1 MTRITSSASNTI
13 LISRFLQTQKTLL
26 DLETQVSTEKRTQ
39 VYSGLSQSSQRLLNI
54 ENAKATLQRFN
65 SNNEQA
71 QLRLDIQSTAVNGIR
86 DAIKDFR
93 ELLLDFSNGDLTDP
107 ERVEQIQSD
116 AFRALKNIQ
125 NLLNTEADGRYIFGG
140 GTIRTEPVS
149 FGLSTVSAFQ
159 SIYDGAR
166 VTFPTTREAHL
177 ENFSI
182 SRSSVNLDPAH
193 LTFEQTDAGTGK
205 SRINTT
211 AASGQF
217 QNIAAGT
224 TITISGTVGG
234 VNDGTYTV
242 DSVDPNGLWIDVRTE
257 QLTNE
262 GTTAAPIFAQFSYP
276 DPDDP
281 RSNLSFSAEATFDR
295 RTNTITAINTNALA
309 DIPEGSIVTISGT
322 TNNNGSFTVA
332 SNDGTDLVIESQRFV
347 SDGGANSTLETLG
360 GANPLTFSVG
370 TGANG
375 EDQII
380 ANTGTFG
387 TLEAGQR
394 IKINNTNTE
403 NDGKTFTVQSVVDDG
418 ATNVTITLASDES
431 LDATIGT
438 VTAGVVS
445 LNARPFAFNPAE
457 RNFYFDADA
466 VAASAD
472 TITFTDGGAGQ
483 DTITLNGSS
492 FTDAKG
498 NLLPAGT
505 RITVTNAGANNG
517 TYTIES
523 ISANGLTATLVATDN
538 LAGGTAVETAAVLA
552 GSGSITYADNAPS
565 ADTITLGGG
574 YFRDLDG
581 NNLPAGTR
589 ITFAGTTGG
598 LNDNTY
604 TIASVSSDGR
614 TATLIPTDAVD
625 DTTPTQTA
633 GTISVGG
640 TVGTISAT
648 SYYKGDTSTQVH
660 RVSESQSFNFD
671 ITGIDPAFEKA
682 IRGMFLVLQ
691 GKTGSEGGLDRNQN
705 RVSEGLYLMDDALD
719 RTNNKPPPFGT
730 ELNSNIEEMEIILGY
745 RAVLI
750 NDVRKSNEAIIAS
763 FDGSISSIENI
774 DPLEAI
780 TKLLD
785 TQRTLEASY
794 QTFARVRQLSLSNF
808 L

>member
-1 MTRITSSASNTI
+1 MTRITSSASNTV

-26 DLETQVSTEKRTQ
+26 DLETQVGTEKRTQ
-39 VYSGLSQSSQRLLNI
+39 VYSGLALSSQRLLNI
-54 ENAKATLQRFN
+54 ENAKASLERFN

-71 QLRLDIQSTAVNGIR
+71 QLRLDIQTTAVDGIQ
-86 DAIKDFR
+86 DAISDFR
-93 ELLLDFSNGDLTDP
+93 ELLLNFSNGDATDP

-125 NLLNTEADGRYIFGG
+125 NLLNTEADGRYVFGG
-140 GTIRTEPVS
+140 GTIRTEPIS

-177 ENFSI
+177 EDFSI
-182 SRSSVNLDPAH
+182 SRSSVDLNPAH

-211 AASGQF
+211 ASSGQF

-224 TITISGTVGG
+224 TITVSGTVGG
-234 VNDGTYTV
+234 VNDGVFTV

-257 QLTNE
+257 QLTDE
-262 GTTAAPIFAQFSYP
+262 GTTAAPIFAEFSYP
-276 DPDDP
+276 NPLDL
-281 RSNLSFSAEATFDR
+281 RQMTAFSAEVTFDR
-295 RTNTITAINTNALA
+295 RTNTITAVNTDALEA
-309 DIPEGSIVTISGT
+309 IPEGSIVTISGT
-322 TNNNGSFTVA
+322 TDNNGSFTVA
-332 SNDGTDLVIESQRFV
+332 SNDGTDLVVESQRFV

-360 GANPLTFSVG
+360 GGNPLTFSVG
-370 TGANG
+370 TGPDG

-380 ANTGTFG
+380 TNTATFG
-387 TLEAGQR
+387 TLEPGQR
-394 IKINNTNTE
+394 IKINNTDTE
-403 NDGKTFTVQSVVDDG
+403 NDGKTFTVQSVADDG
-418 ATNVTITLASDES
+418 VNVTITLDADES
-431 LDATIGT
+431 LDATIAT
-438 VTAGVVS
+438 VTTGVVS
-445 LNARPFAFNPAE
+445 LNAQPFSFNAAE

-466 VAASAD
+466 IGASPD
-472 TITFTDGGAGQ
+472 SITFTDGGAGQ
-483 DTITLNGSS
+483 DTITLNGST

-505 RITVTNAGANNG
+505 QLTVTSAGGNNG

-523 ISANGLTATLVATDN
+523 ISADGLTATLVATDN
-538 LAGGTAVETAAVLA
+538 LAGGTATETAAVLA
-552 GSGSITYADNAPS
+552 GSGSITYTDNDPA

-581 NNLPAGTR
+581 NDLPAGTR

-604 TIASVSSDGR
+604 TIASVSSDGQ

-640 TVGTISAT
+640 TVGTISAS
-648 SYYKGDTSTQVH
+648 SYYNGDTSTQIH

-691 GKTGSEGGLDRNQN
+691 GEYGTEGGLDQNQN
-705 RVSEGLYLMDDALD
+705 RISESLYLMDDALD
-719 RTNNKPPPFGT
+719 RTNNQPPPFGT
-730 ELNSNIEEMEIILGY
+730 ELDSNIEEMQFILGY

-750 NDVRKSNEAIIAS
+750 DDVKKTNETIIAA
-763 FDGSISSIENI
+763 FENNISSIENI

-794 QTFARVRQLSLSNF
+794 QTFSRIRQLSLSNF

>member
-1 MTRITSSASNTI
+1 MTRITSSASNRI
-13 LISRFLQTQKTLL
+13 LIGRFLQTQKTLL
-26 DLETQVSTEKRTQ
+26 DLETQIGTEKRSQT
-39 VYSGLSQSSQRLLNI
+39 YSGLAISSQRLLNI
-54 ENAKATLQRFN
+54 ENAKASLTRFN

-71 QLRLDIQSTAVNGIR
+71 QLRLDIQSTAVSGIR
-86 DAIKDFR
+86 DAIRDFR
-93 ELLLDFSNGDLTDP
+93 NLLLEFSNGDQTDP
-107 ERVEQIQSD
+107 ERVEQIQTH
-116 AFRALKNIQ
+116 AFGALKNIQ

-149 FGLSTVSAFQ
+149 FGLSSVSDFQ
-159 SIYDGAR
+159 SVYDGAR

-182 SRSSVNLDPAH
+182 NRSSVNLDPAH
-193 LTFEQTDAGTGK
+193 LTFEQTNAGTSK
-205 SRINTT
+205 SRITTT
-211 AASGQF
+211 ASSGQF

-224 TITISGTVGG
+224 KITISGTVGG
-234 VNDGTYTV
+234 LNDGVYTV
-242 DSVDPNGLWIDVRTE
+242 DSVDSNGLWVDVRTE
-257 QLTNE
+257 QLTDE
-262 GTTAAPIFAQFSYP
+262 GTTLAPIFAEFSYP
-276 DPDDP
+276 NPDDP
-281 RSNLSFSAEATFDR
+281 RAMVSFSAEATFDR

-309 DIPEGSIVTISGT
+309 AIPEGSMVTIAGT

-347 SDGGANSTLETLG
+347 TDGGSNSTLEVLG
-360 GANPLTFSVG
+360 GGNPLTFSIG
-370 TGANG
+370 TGADG

-380 ANTGTFG
+380 TNTGTFG

-394 IKINNTNTE
+394 IKINSTNTE
-403 NDGKTFTVQSVVDDG
+403 NDGKTFTVQSVIDNG
-418 ATNVTITLASDES
+418 TNVTITLASDES
-431 LDATIGT
+431 LDATIPT

-445 LNARPFAFNPAE
+445 LNALPFSFNAAE
-457 RNFYFDADA
+457 RSFYFDADA
-466 VAASAD
+466 VGASPD
-472 TITFTDGGAGQ
+472 SVTFTDGGAGQ
-483 DTITLNGSS
+483 DTITLNGST

-505 RITVTNAGANNG
+505 RITVSGGTSNDG

-538 LAGGTAVETAAVLA
+538 LAGGTATETAAVLA
-552 GSGSITYADNAPS
+552 GSGSITYADNDPA
-565 ADTITLGGG
+565 ADSITLGGG
-574 YFRDLDG
+574 YFRDPDG

-589 ITFAGTTGG
+589 VTFAGTTGG

-633 GTISVGG
+633 GTINVGG

-648 SYYKGDTSTQVH
+648 SYYKGDTSPQTH
-660 RVSESQSFNFD
+660 RVSNSQSFNFD

-691 GKTGSEGGLDRNQN
+691 GEYGTEGGLDRNQN

-719 RTNNKPPPFGT
+719 RTNNQPPPFGT

-745 RAVLI
+745 RSVLL
-750 NDVRKSNEAIIAS
+750 NDVKKTNQTIIAS
-763 FDGSISSIENI
+763 FDKSIASIENT

-780 TKLLD
+780 TRLLD

-794 QTFARVRQLSLSNF
+794 QTFARVRQLSLTNF

>member
-1 MTRITSSASNTI
+1 MTRISSSASNTI
-13 LISRFLQTQKTLL
+13 LISRFLQTQRTLQ
-26 DLETQVSTEKRTQ
+26 DLETQVGTEKRTQ
-39 VYSGLSQSSQRLLNI
+39 TYSGLALSSQRLLNI
-54 ENAKATLQRFN
+54 ENAKASLERFN
-65 SNNEQA
+65 SNNDQA
-71 QLRLDIQSTAVNGIR
+71 QLRLDVQTTALTGIR
-86 DAIKDFR
+86 GAISDFR
-93 ELLLDFSNGDLTDP
+93 ELLLGFSNGDLTDP
-107 ERVEQIQSD
+107 ERIEQIQAD
-116 AFRALKNIQ
+116 AFRALKDIQ
-125 NLLNTEADGRYIFGG
+125 NYLNTEADGRYVFGG
-140 GTIRTEPVS
+140 GTVRTEPVS

-166 VTFPTTREAHL
+166 VTYPTTREAHL
-177 ENFSI
+177 EKFSI
-182 SRSSVNLDPAH
+182 SRSSVDLNPAH
-193 LTFEQTDAGTGK
+193 LTFEQTAGTGK

-211 AASGQF
+211 ASSGQF

-234 VNDGTYTV
+234 VNDGIYTV
-242 DSVDPNGLWIDVRTE
+242 DSVDPNGMWIDVRTE
-257 QLTNE
+257 QLTDE
-262 GTTAAPIFAQFSYP
+262 GTALVPIFAEFSYP
-276 DPDDP
+276 DPEDP
-281 RSNLSFSAEATFDR
+281 RQMTTLTTDVTFDR
-295 RTNTITAINTNALA
+295 RTNTITAINTDALDA
-309 DIPEGSIVTISGT
+309 IPEGTKITISGT

-332 SNDGTDLVIESQRFV
+332 SNDGTNLVVESQRFV
-347 SDGGANSTLETLG
+347 SDGGTNSTLEVLG

-370 TGANG
+370 TGPNG

-380 ANTGTFG
+380 TNTGTFG

-403 NDGKTFTVQSVVDDG
+403 NDGKIFTVQSVADDG

-438 VTAGVVS
+438 VTTGVVS
-445 LNARPFAFNPAE
+445 LDAKPFAFNAAE

-466 VAASAD
+466 IGASPD

-483 DTITLNGSS
+483 DTITLNGST

-505 RITVTNAGANNG
+505 RITVTNAGGNNG

-523 ISANGLTATLVATDN
+523 ISADGLTATLVATDN
-538 LAGGTAVETAAVLA
+538 LAGGTATETAAVLA
-552 GSGSITYADNAPS
+552 GSGSITYADNDPA

-581 NNLPAGTR
+581 NNLPAGTQ

-614 TATLIPTDAVD
+614 TATLIPSDAVD

-648 SYYKGDTSTQVH
+648 SYYKGDTSTQTH
-660 RVSESQSFNFD
+660 RASESRSFEFN

-682 IRGMFLVLQ
+682 IRGMFLILQ
-691 GKTGSEGGLDRNQN
+691 GETGTEGGLDQNQN
-705 RVSEGLYLMDDALD
+705 RISEGLYLLDDALD
-719 RTNNKPPPFGT
+719 RTNNQPPPFGA
-730 ELNSNIEEMEIILGY
+730 ELDSNIEEMEIILGY
-745 RAVLI
+745 RAVLLSDI
-750 NDVRKSNEAIIAS
+750 KKSNEAIISS
-763 FDGSISSIENI
+763 FQTSVSSIEDI

-780 TKLLD
+780 TRLLD

>member
-1 MTRITSSASNTI
+1 MTRISSSASNTI
-13 LISRFLQTQKTLL
+13 LISRFLQTQRTLQ
-26 DLETQVSTEKRTQ
+26 DLETQVGTEKRTQ
-39 VYSGLSQSSQRLLNI
+39 TYSGLALSSQRLLNI
-54 ENAKATLQRFN
+54 ENAKASLARFN
-65 SNNEQA
+65 SNNDQA
-71 QLRLDIQSTAVNGIR
+71 QLRLDVQTTAITGIR
-86 DAIKDFR
+86 SAISDFR
-93 ELLLDFSNGDLTDP
+93 ELLLGFSNGDQTDP
-107 ERVEQIQSD
+107 ERIEQIQAD
-116 AFRALKNIQ
+116 AFRALKDIQ
-125 NLLNTEADGRYIFGG
+125 GYLNTEADGRYIFGG
-140 GTIRTEPVS
+140 GTVRTEPIS

-166 VTFPTTREAHL
+166 VTYPTTRDAHL

-182 SRSSVNLDPAH
+182 SRSSVDLNPAH
-193 LTFEQTDAGTGK
+193 LTFEQTAGTGK

-211 AASGQF
+211 ASSGQF
-217 QNIAAGT
+217 QNITAGT
-224 TITISGTVGG
+224 TINISGTVGG
-234 VNDGTYTV
+234 VNDGIYTV
-242 DSVDPNGLWIDVRTE
+242 DSVDPNGMWIDVRTE
-257 QLTNE
+257 QLTDE
-262 GTTAAPIFAQFSYP
+262 GTTLVPIFAEFSYP
-276 DPDDP
+276 DPEDP
-281 RSNLSFSAEATFDR
+281 RQMTSFTTDVTFDR
-295 RTNTITAINTNALA
+295 RTNTITAINTDALEA
-309 DIPEGSIVTISGT
+309 IPEGSMITIAGT

-332 SNDGTDLVIESQRFV
+332 SNDGTDLVVESQRFV
-347 SDGGANSTLETLG
+347 TDGGTNSTLEVLG

-370 TGANG
+370 TGPNG

-380 ANTGTFG
+380 TNTGTFG

-403 NDGKTFTVQSVVDDG
+403 NDGKIFTVQSVADDG

-438 VTAGVVS
+438 VTTGVVS
-445 LNARPFAFNPAE
+445 LDAKPFAFNAAE

-466 VAASAD
+466 VGASPD
-472 TITFTDGGAGQ
+472 SVTFTDGGAGQ
-483 DTITLNGSS
+483 DTITLNGST

-505 RITVTNAGANNG
+505 RITVTNAGGNNG

-523 ISANGLTATLVATDN
+523 ISTDGLTATLVATDN
-538 LAGGTAVETAAVLA
+538 LAGGTATETAAVLA
-552 GSGSITYADNAPS
+552 GSGSITYADNDPA

-581 NNLPAGTR
+581 NNLPAGTQ
-589 ITFAGTTGG
+589 ITFAGTTGA

-614 TATLIPTDAVD
+614 TATLIPSDAVD

-648 SYYKGDTSTQVH
+648 SYYKGDTSTQIH
-660 RVSESQSFNFD
+660 RVSDSQSFNFD

-682 IRGMFLVLQ
+682 IRGMFLILQ
-691 GKTGSEGGLDRNQN
+691 GETGSEGGLDRNQN
-705 RVSEGLYLMDDALD
+705 RVSEGLYLLDDALD
-719 RTNNKPPPFGT
+719 RTNTAPPPFGR
-730 ELNSNIEEMEIILGY
+730 ELDSNIEEMEIILGY
-745 RAVLI
+745 RSVLL
-750 NDVRKSNEAIIAS
+750 NDIKKSNETIIAS
-763 FDGSISSIENI
+763 FDNSIASIENI

-780 TKLLD
+780 TNLLD

>member
-1 MTRITSSASNTI
+1 MTRISSSASNTI
-13 LISRFLQTQKTLL
+13 LISRFLQTQRTLQ
-26 DLETQVSTEKRTQ
+26 DLETQVGTEKRTQ
-39 VYSGLSQSSQRLLNI
+39 TYSGLALSSQRLLNI
-54 ENAKATLQRFN
+54 ENAKASLERFN
-65 SNNEQA
+65 SNNDQA
-71 QLRLDIQSTAVNGIR
+71 QLRLDVQTTALTGIR
-86 DAIKDFR
+86 GAISDFR
-93 ELLLDFSNGDLTDP
+93 ELLLGFSNGDLTDP
-107 ERVEQIQSD
+107 ERIEQIQAD
-116 AFRALKNIQ
+116 AFRSLKDIQ
-125 NLLNTEADGRYIFGG
+125 NYLNTEADGRYVFGG
-140 GTIRTEPVS
+140 GTVRTEPVS

-166 VTFPTTREAHL
+166 VTYPTTREAHL
-177 ENFSI
+177 EKFSI
-182 SRSSVNLDPAH
+182 SRSNVDLNPAH
-193 LTFEQTDAGTGK
+193 LTFEQTDGVSNK

-211 AASGQF
+211 ASSGQF

-234 VNDGTYTV
+234 VNDGVYTV

-257 QLTNE
+257 QLTDE
-262 GTTAAPIFAQFSYP
+262 GTALVPIFAEFSYP
-276 DPDDP
+276 DPEDP
-281 RSNLSFSAEATFDR
+281 RQMTSITTDVTFDR
-295 RTNTITAINTNALA
+295 RTNTITAINTDALEA
-309 DIPEGSIVTISGT
+309 IPEGSMVTISGT

-332 SNDGTDLVIESQRFV
+332 SNDGTDLVVESKRLV
-347 SDGGANSTLETLG
+347 SDGGSNSTLEVLG

-370 TGANG
+370 TGPDG

-380 ANTGTFG
+380 TNTSTFG

-403 NDGKTFTVQSVVDDG
+403 NDGKIFTVQSVADDG
-418 ATNVTITLASDES
+418 TNVTITLASDES
-431 LDATIGT
+431 LDDTVPT
-438 VTAGVVS
+438 VTTGVVS
-445 LNARPFAFNPAE
+445 LNALPFSFNAAE
-457 RNFYFDADA
+457 RNFYFDAG
-466 VAASAD
+466 AAGAD
-472 TITFTDGGAGQ
+472 EVVFTDGGAGQ
-483 DTITLNGSS
+483 DTIALTGAT

-505 RITVTNAGANNG
+505 RITVSGGTGNDG

-523 ISANGLTATLVATDN
+523 ISTDGTTATLVATDN
-538 LAGGTAVETAAVLA
+538 LPGGTATETAAVLA
-552 GSGSITYADNAPS
+552 GTGSITYTDNDPAADS
-565 ADTITLGGG
+565 ITLGGG
-574 YFRDLDG
+574 YFRDPDG

-604 TIASVSSDGR
+604 TIASVSADGL

-648 SYYKGDTSTQVH
+648 SYYKGDTSTQTH
-660 RVSESQSFNFD
+660 RVSESRSFEFD

-682 IRGMFLVLQ
+682 IRGMFLILQ
-691 GKTGSEGGLDRNQN
+691 GETGTEGGLDRNQN
-705 RVSEGLYLMDDALD
+705 RISEGLYLLDDALD
-719 RTNNKPPPFGT
+719 RTNNQPPPFGT
-730 ELNSNIEEMEIILGY
+730 ELDSNIEEMEIILGY
-745 RAVLI
+745 RAVLLS
-750 NDVRKSNEAIIAS
+750 DVKKSNETIISS
-763 FDGSISSIENI
+763 FQTSVSSIEDI